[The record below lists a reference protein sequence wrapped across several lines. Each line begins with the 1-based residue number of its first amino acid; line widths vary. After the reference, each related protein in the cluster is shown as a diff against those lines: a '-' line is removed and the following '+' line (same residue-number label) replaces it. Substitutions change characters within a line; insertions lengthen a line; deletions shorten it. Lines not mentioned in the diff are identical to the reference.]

1 MNNHEDQM
9 SVMSKAIDD
18 MRSKAAVGAL
28 KFSPKKTVRF
38 SDQKHLNPFK
48 TKNEVTL
55 KGNRSLDKLF
65 DAKANTETNIFQTM

>member
-18 MRSKAAVGAL
+18 MRSKAATGAL

-38 SDQKHLNPFK
+38 SDQKRNPF
-48 TKNEVTL
+48 
-55 KGNRSLDKLF
+55 
-65 DAKANTETNIFQTM
+65 